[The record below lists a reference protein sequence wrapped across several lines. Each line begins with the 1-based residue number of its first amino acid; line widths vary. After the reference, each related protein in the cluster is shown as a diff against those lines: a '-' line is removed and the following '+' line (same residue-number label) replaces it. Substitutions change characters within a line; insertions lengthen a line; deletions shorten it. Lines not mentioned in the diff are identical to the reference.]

1 MDAQL
6 VDFLIKN
13 PLVAIGIVV
22 IGIGCIKIT
31 EMFFKW
37 LEKTI
42 KDEFIG
48 KGIGILALFL
58 IMFLFIALCYKLVE

>member
-6 VDFLIKN
+6 VEFLLNN
-13 PLVAIGIVV
+13 PMAAIGIVV
-22 IGIGCIKIT
+22 IGIGCLKIA

-42 KDEFIG
+42 KDEFIS

-58 IMFLFIALCYKLVE
+58 IIFLFISLSYKLIE

>member
-1 MDAQL
+1 MA
-6 VDFLIKN
+6 
-13 PLVAIGIVV
+13 AIGIVV
-22 IGIGCIKIT
+22 IGIGCLKIA

-42 KDEFIG
+42 KDEFIS

-58 IMFLFIALCYKLVE
+58 IIFLFISLSYKLIE

>member
-6 VDFLIKN
+6 VEFLLNN
-13 PLVAIGIVV
+13 PMAAIGIVV
-22 IGIGCIKIT
+22 IGIGCLKIA

-42 KDEFIG
+42 KDEFIA

-58 IMFLFIALCYKLVE
+58 IIFLFISLSYKLIE